1 MGWMGSEMVAT
12 ISILMLAAELIGSA
26 NQSEYNKDNPDPI
39 IAEIEKVGSESKTVV
54 DLSIDATGHVARCV
68 VIESS
73 GSEYLD
79 QAACKTFS
87 EKAKFAPKL
96 DPATKKPVKYLY
108 RSRIIWRL
116 EE

>member
-1 MGWMGSEMVAT
+1 MGWMGSEMVSA
-12 ISILMLAAELIGSA
+12 ISILLLAAELTGA
-26 NQSEYNKDNPDPI
+26 AADSEYNKDNPDPI

-54 DLSIDATGHVARCV
+54 DLSIDAAGHVARCM

-96 DPATKKPVKYLY
+96 DPVTQKPVGYLY